1 MSTALRRALLAA
13 VCLTPA
19 LALAQV
25 APQSPAS
32 PSGNSVRG
40 TAQTAP
46 PTSASGPIQSNDT
59 RPNQNQLNQGQV
71 RSGDGSQSSQTAP
84 VQPSPAQPAPAPR
97 SSNEAPG
104 APQTTQSIAPAGNPN
119 AHQDMDMAKVI
130 STWESLGPKPIESLT
145 PTEARRQPTVAD
157 AAKKIVK
164 DEKRDVDP
172 RAGLDIT
179 NRRFADMGDLRLRWY
194 VPEKAARNAGANAGN
209 GAGLPIIVFFRGGG
223 WVIADLDTYDA
234 TPAALARKTGAA
246 VVSVD
251 YPMAPEKRFPA
262 AHDEA
267 MEAYRYVLRNAGG
280 WGYDANR
287 VAIVGESAGGNLA
300 MNVAIGAREANL
312 TRPVAVV
319 AVYPVAATADDTPS
333 KKGQAAAKPLNT
345 PMLGWFFSHVLAS
358 PEQKQDPR
366 LNLVAANLANLPPVT
381 IIGAEIDPL
390 RSEGDMLAD
399 KLKAAG
405 NSVTHKVYN
414 GVTHEFFGMDAVV
427 AKAAEAQVLAAQ
439 QLQQAFGAR

>member
-1 MSTALRRALLAA
+1 MPISLRRALLAA
-13 VCLTPA
+13 TILAPT

-46 PTSASGPIQSNDT
+46 PTGQSGPIQSNDT
-59 RPNQNQLNQGQV
+59 RPNQNQLNQGNSSAAPQPQG
-71 RSGDGSQSSQTAP
+71 GDRTAQPAQQQPTPPTMQAQQPAQPQTAP
-84 VQPSPAQPAPAPR
+84 SMQ
-97 SSNEAPG
+97 EM
-104 APQTTQSIAPAGNPN
+104 PQTTQTTAPAGNPN

-130 STWESLGPKPIESLT
+130 STWEGLGPKPIESLT
-145 PTEARRQPTVAD
+145 PAEARRQPTVAD
-157 AAKKIVK
+157 AVAKIIK

-172 RAGLDIT
+172 RAGLDTT

-194 VPEKAARNAGANAGN
+194 VPENAGSSSN
-209 GAGLPIIVFFRGGG
+209 LPIIVYFRGGG
-223 WVIADLDTYDA
+223 WVIASLDVYDA

-251 YPMAPEKRFPA
+251 YPMAPENKFPA

-267 MEAYRYVLRNAGG
+267 MKAYRYVLKNAAG

-300 MNVAIGAREANL
+300 MNVAIGARDANL

-319 AVYPVAATADDTPS
+319 SVYPVAATADDTPS

-358 PEQKQDPR
+358 PDQKQDPR
-366 LNLVAANLANLPPVT
+366 LNLVAANLADLPPVT

-390 RSEGDMLAD
+390 RSDGDMLAD
-399 KLKAAG
+399 KLKAA
-405 NSVTHKVYN
+405 NNQVTHKVYN

-427 AKAAEAQVLAAQ
+427 AKAAEAQDFAVAQ
-439 QLQQAFGAR
+439 LKQAFGQR